1 MLISAKLYSSIEISI
16 LIHAT
21 ESENK
26 ILKSIFEFV
35 EHSKDTVQ
43 IKHNKTEGHWKNPII
58 RLIISTNFEVDKIF
72 NKLHKQLIE
81 NYGEDDTNKYIKTNT
96 DRKGYL
102 FTRLDK
108 QKLCNGIIMLSDKD
122 SVRMVFKKLGKFES

>member
-1 MLISAKLYSSIEISI
+1 LFSSVEISI

-26 ILKSIFEFV
+26 ILKSLLEFINR
-35 EHSKDTVQ
+35 SIDTVK
-43 IKHNKTEGHWKNPII
+43 IKRIKTEGHWKNPII
-58 RLIISTNFEVDKIF
+58 RLIISINYEVDKIY
-72 NKLHKQLIE
+72 NKLYEQLIE
-81 NYGEDDTNKYIKTNT
+81 ICGEDDANEYIKTNT
-96 DRKGYL
+96 DRKEYL

-108 QKLCNGIIMLSDKD
+108 QKLCNGIIMLSDRD

>member
-1 MLISAKLYSSIEISI
+1 MFSSVEISI

-26 ILKSIFEFV
+26 ILKSLLEFINR
-35 EHSKDTVQ
+35 SIDTVK
-43 IKHNKTEGHWKNPII
+43 IKRIKTEGHWKNPII
-58 RLIISTNFEVDKIF
+58 RLIISINYEVDKIY
-72 NKLHKQLIE
+72 NKLYEQLIE
-81 NYGEDDTNKYIKTNT
+81 ICGEDDANEYIKTNT
-96 DRKGYL
+96 DRKEYL

-108 QKLCNGIIMLSDKD
+108 QKLCNGIIMLSDRD

>member
-1 MLISAKLYSSIEISI
+1 LFSSVEISI

-26 ILKSIFEFV
+26 ILKSLLEFINR
-35 EHSKDTVQ
+35 SIDTVK
-43 IKHNKTEGHWKNPII
+43 IKRIKTEGHWKNPII
-58 RLIISTNFEVDKIF
+58 RLIISINYGVDKIYD
-72 NKLHKQLIE
+72 KLYEQLIE
-81 NYGEDDTNKYIKTNT
+81 ICGEDDANEYIKANT
-96 DRKGYL
+96 DRKEYL

-108 QKLCNGIIMLSDKD
+108 QKLCNGIIMLSDRD

>member
-1 MLISAKLYSSIEISI
+1 MFSSVEISI

-26 ILKSIFEFV
+26 ILKSLLEFINR
-35 EHSKDTVQ
+35 SIDTVK
-43 IKHNKTEGHWKNPII
+43 IKRIKTEGHWKNPII
-58 RLIISTNFEVDKIF
+58 RLIISINYGVDKIYD
-72 NKLHKQLIE
+72 KLYEQLIE
-81 NYGEDDTNKYIKTNT
+81 ICGEDDANEYIKANT
-96 DRKGYL
+96 DRKEYL

-108 QKLCNGIIMLSDKD
+108 QKLCNGIIMLSDRD

>member
-1 MLISAKLYSSIEISI
+1 MFSSVEISI

-26 ILKSIFEFV
+26 ILKSLLEFIDR
-35 EHSKDTVQ
+35 SIDTVK
-43 IKHNKTEGHWKNPII
+43 IKRIKTDGHWKNPII
-58 RLIISTNFEVDKIF
+58 RLIISINYEVDKIY
-72 NKLHKQLIE
+72 NKLYEQLIE
-81 NYGEDDTNKYIKTNT
+81 ICGEDDVNEYIKVNT
-96 DRKGYL
+96 DRKEYL

-108 QKLCNGIIMLSDKD
+108 QKLCNGIIMLSDRD

>member
-1 MLISAKLYSSIEISI
+1 MFSSVEISI

-26 ILKSIFEFV
+26 ILKSLLEFIDR
-35 EHSKDTVQ
+35 SIDNVQ
-43 IKHNKTEGHWKNPII
+43 IKRIKTEGHWKNPII
-58 RLIISTNFEVDKIF
+58 RLIITINYEVDKIY
-72 NKLHKQLIE
+72 NKLYKQMIE
-81 NYGEDDTNKYIKTNT
+81 ICGEDDANEYIKANT
-96 DRKGYL
+96 DRKEYL

-108 QKLCNGIIMLSDKD
+108 QKLCNGIIMLSDRD

>member
-1 MLISAKLYSSIEISI
+1 LFSSVEISI

-26 ILKSIFEFV
+26 ILKSLLEFINR
-35 EHSKDTVQ
+35 SIDTVK
-43 IKHNKTEGHWKNPII
+43 IKRIKTEGHWKNPII
-58 RLIISTNFEVDKIF
+58 RLIISINYEVDKIY
-72 NKLHKQLIE
+72 NKLYEQLIE
-81 NYGEDDTNKYIKTNT
+81 ICGEDDANEYIKANT
-96 DRKGYL
+96 DRKEYL

-108 QKLCNGIIMLSDKD
+108 QKLCNGIIMLSDRD

>member
-1 MLISAKLYSSIEISI
+1 MFSSVEISI

-26 ILKSIFEFV
+26 ILKSLLEFINR
-35 EHSKDTVQ
+35 SIDTVK
-43 IKHNKTEGHWKNPII
+43 IKRIKTEGHWKNPII
-58 RLIISTNFEVDKIF
+58 RLIISINYEVDKIY
-72 NKLHKQLIE
+72 NKLYEQLIE
-81 NYGEDDTNKYIKTNT
+81 ICGDDDANEYIKANT
-96 DRKGYL
+96 DRKEYL

-108 QKLCNGIIMLSDKD
+108 QKLCNGIIMLSDRD

>member
-1 MLISAKLYSSIEISI
+1 LYSSIEISI

-26 ILKSIFEFV
+26 ILKSILEFIDL
-35 EHSKDTVQ
+35 SIDAVQ
-43 IKHNKTEGHWKNPII
+43 IKHIKTEGHWKNPII
-58 RLIISTNFEVDKIF
+58 RLIISINFEVDKIF

-81 NYGEDDTNKYIKTNT
+81 IYGEDDINEYVKTNT
-96 DRKGYL
+96 DRKEYF

-108 QKLCNGIIMLSDKD
+108 QKLCNGIIMLSDRD

>member
-1 MLISAKLYSSIEISI
+1 LFSSVEISI

-26 ILKSIFEFV
+26 ILKSLLEFINR
-35 EHSKDTVQ
+35 SIDTVK
-43 IKHNKTEGHWKNPII
+43 IERIKTEGHWKNPII
-58 RLIISTNFEVDKIF
+58 RLIISINYEVDKIY
-72 NKLHKQLIE
+72 NKLYEKLIE
-81 NYGEDDTNKYIKTNT
+81 ICGEDDAKEYIKANT
-96 DRKGYL
+96 DRKEYL

-108 QKLCNGIIMLSDKD
+108 QKLCNGIIMLSDRD

>member
-1 MLISAKLYSSIEISI
+1 MFSSVEISI

-26 ILKSIFEFV
+26 ILKSLLEFINR
-35 EHSKDTVQ
+35 SIDTVK
-43 IKHNKTEGHWKNPII
+43 IKRIKTEGHWKNPII
-58 RLIISTNFEVDKIF
+58 RLIISINNEVDKIY
-72 NKLHKQLIE
+72 NKLYEQLIE
-81 NYGEDDTNKYIKTNT
+81 ICGEDDANDYIKANT
-96 DRKGYL
+96 DRKEYL

-108 QKLCNGIIMLSDKD
+108 QKLCNGIIMLSDRD

>member
-1 MLISAKLYSSIEISI
+1 LFSSVEISI

-26 ILKSIFEFV
+26 ILKSLLEFIDR
-35 EHSKDTVQ
+35 SIDTVK
-43 IKHNKTEGHWKNPII
+43 IKRIKTDGHWKNPII
-58 RLIISTNFEVDKIF
+58 RLIISINYEVDKIY
-72 NKLHKQLIE
+72 NKLYEQLIE
-81 NYGEDDTNKYIKTNT
+81 ICGEDDVNEYIKVNT
-96 DRKGYL
+96 DRKEYL

-108 QKLCNGIIMLSDKD
+108 QKLCNGIIMLSDRD

>member
-1 MLISAKLYSSIEISI
+1 MFSSVEISI

-26 ILKSIFEFV
+26 ILKSLLEFIDR
-35 EHSKDTVQ
+35 SIDTVK
-43 IKHNKTEGHWKNPII
+43 IKRIKTDGHWKNPII
-58 RLIISTNFEVDKIF
+58 RLIISINYEVDKIY
-72 NKLHKQLIE
+72 NKLYEQLIE
-81 NYGEDDTNKYIKTNT
+81 ICGEDDANEYIKANT
-96 DRKGYL
+96 DRKEYF

-108 QKLCNGIIMLSDKD
+108 QKLCNGIIMLSDRD

>member
-1 MLISAKLYSSIEISI
+1 LFSSVEISI

-26 ILKSIFEFV
+26 ILKSLLEFINR
-35 EHSKDTVQ
+35 SIDTVK
-43 IKHNKTEGHWKNPII
+43 IKRIKTEGHWKNPII
-58 RLIISTNFEVDKIF
+58 RLIISINYEVDKIYD
-72 NKLHKQLIE
+72 KLYEQLIE
-81 NYGEDDTNKYIKTNT
+81 ICGEDDANEYIKTNT
-96 DRKGYL
+96 DRKEYL

-108 QKLCNGIIMLSDKD
+108 QKLCNGIIMLSDRD

>member
-1 MLISAKLYSSIEISI
+1 LFSSVEISI

-26 ILKSIFEFV
+26 ILKSLLEFIDR
-35 EHSKDTVQ
+35 SIDTVK
-43 IKHNKTEGHWKNPII
+43 IKRIKTDGHWKNPII
-58 RLIISTNFEVDKIF
+58 RLIISINHEVDKIY
-72 NKLHKQLIE
+72 NKLYEQLIE
-81 NYGEDDTNKYIKTNT
+81 ICGEDDANEYIKANT
-96 DRKGYL
+96 DRKEYF

-108 QKLCNGIIMLSDKD
+108 QKLCNGIIMLSDRD

>member
-1 MLISAKLYSSIEISI
+1 MFSSVEISI

-26 ILKSIFEFV
+26 ILKSLLEFIDR
-35 EHSKDTVQ
+35 SIDTVK
-43 IKHNKTEGHWKNPII
+43 IKRIKTEGHWKNPII
-58 RLIISTNFEVDKIF
+58 RLIISINYEVDKIY
-72 NKLHKQLIE
+72 NKLYEQLIE
-81 NYGEDDTNKYIKTNT
+81 ICGEDDANEYIKANT
-96 DRKGYL
+96 DRKEYL

-108 QKLCNGIIMLSDKD
+108 QKLCNGIIMLSDRD

>member
-1 MLISAKLYSSIEISI
+1 MFSSVEISI

-26 ILKSIFEFV
+26 ILKSLLEFIDR
-35 EHSKDTVQ
+35 SIDTVK
-43 IKHNKTEGHWKNPII
+43 IKRIKTEGHWKNPII
-58 RLIISTNFEVDKIF
+58 RLIISINYEVDKIY
-72 NKLHKQLIE
+72 NKLYEQLIE
-81 NYGEDDTNKYIKTNT
+81 ICGEDDVNEYIKVNT
-96 DRKGYL
+96 DRKEYL

-108 QKLCNGIIMLSDKD
+108 QKLCNGIIMLSDRD

>member
-1 MLISAKLYSSIEISI
+1 LFSSVEISI

-26 ILKSIFEFV
+26 ILKSLLEFIDR
-35 EHSKDTVQ
+35 SIDTVK
-43 IKHNKTEGHWKNPII
+43 IKRIKTEGHWKNPII
-58 RLIISTNFEVDKIF
+58 RLIISINYEVDKIY
-72 NKLHKQLIE
+72 NKLYEQLIE
-81 NYGEDDTNKYIKTNT
+81 ICGEDDANEYIKANT
-96 DRKGYL
+96 DRKEYF

-108 QKLCNGIIMLSDKD
+108 QKLCNGIIMLSDRD

>member
-1 MLISAKLYSSIEISI
+1 MFSSVEISI

-26 ILKSIFEFV
+26 ILKSLLEFINR
-35 EHSKDTVQ
+35 SIDTVK
-43 IKHNKTEGHWKNPII
+43 IKRIKTDGHWKNPII
-58 RLIISTNFEVDKIF
+58 RLIISINYEVDKIY
-72 NKLHKQLIE
+72 NKLYEQLIE
-81 NYGEDDTNKYIKTNT
+81 ICGEDDANEYIKANT
-96 DRKGYL
+96 DRKEYL

-108 QKLCNGIIMLSDKD
+108 QKLCNGIIMLSDRD

>member
-1 MLISAKLYSSIEISI
+1 LFSSVEISI

-26 ILKSIFEFV
+26 ILKSLLEFINR
-35 EHSKDTVQ
+35 SIDTVK
-43 IKHNKTEGHWKNPII
+43 IKRIKTDGHWKNPII
-58 RLIISTNFEVDKIF
+58 RLIISINYEVDKIY
-72 NKLHKQLIE
+72 NKLYEQLIE
-81 NYGEDDTNKYIKTNT
+81 ICGEDDANEYINTNT
-96 DRKGYL
+96 DRKEYL

-108 QKLCNGIIMLSDKD
+108 QKLCNGIIMLSDRD

>member
-1 MLISAKLYSSIEISI
+1 MFSSVEISI

-26 ILKSIFEFV
+26 ILKSLLEFINR
-35 EHSKDTVQ
+35 SIDTVK
-43 IKHNKTEGHWKNPII
+43 IKRIKTEGHWKNPII
-58 RLIISTNFEVDKIF
+58 RLIISINYEVDKIY
-72 NKLHKQLIE
+72 NKLYEQLIE
-81 NYGEDDTNKYIKTNT
+81 ICGEDDANEYIKANT
-96 DRKGYL
+96 DRKEYL

-108 QKLCNGIIMLSDKD
+108 QKLCNGIIMLSDRD

>member
-1 MLISAKLYSSIEISI
+1 LFSSVEISI

-26 ILKSIFEFV
+26 ILKSLLEFIDR
-35 EHSKDTVQ
+35 SIDTVK
-43 IKHNKTEGHWKNPII
+43 IKRIKTEGHWKNPII
-58 RLIISTNFEVDKIF
+58 RLIISINYEVDKIY
-72 NKLHKQLIE
+72 NKLYEQLIE
-81 NYGEDDTNKYIKTNT
+81 ICGEDDVNEYIKVNT
-96 DRKGYL
+96 DRKEYL

-108 QKLCNGIIMLSDKD
+108 QKLCNGIIMLSDRD

>member
-1 MLISAKLYSSIEISI
+1 MYSSIEVSI

-26 ILKSIFEFV
+26 ILKSILEFI
-35 EHSKDTVQ
+35 ELSIDTVQ
-43 IKHNKTEGHWKNPII
+43 IKHIKTEGHWKNPII
-58 RLIISTNFEVDKIF
+58 RLIISINFEVDKIF

-81 NYGEDDTNKYIKTNT
+81 IYGEDDINEYVKSNT
-96 DRKGYL
+96 DRKEYL
-102 FTRLDK
+102 FVRLDK
-108 QKLCNGIIMLSDKD
+108 QKLCNGIIMLSDRD

>member
-1 MLISAKLYSSIEISI
+1 LFSSVEISI

-26 ILKSIFEFV
+26 ILKSLLEFIDR
-35 EHSKDTVQ
+35 SIDTVK
-43 IKHNKTEGHWKNPII
+43 IKRIKTEGHWKNPII
-58 RLIISTNFEVDKIF
+58 RLIISINYEVDKIY
-72 NKLHKQLIE
+72 NKLYEQLIE
-81 NYGEDDTNKYIKTNT
+81 ICGEDDANEYIKANT
-96 DRKGYL
+96 DRKEYL

-108 QKLCNGIIMLSDKD
+108 QKLCNGIIMLSDRD

>member
-1 MLISAKLYSSIEISI
+1 MFSSVEISI

-26 ILKSIFEFV
+26 ILKSLLEFINR
-35 EHSKDTVQ
+35 SIDTVK
-43 IKHNKTEGHWKNPII
+43 IKRIKTEGHWKNPII
-58 RLIISTNFEVDKIF
+58 RLIISINYEVDKIYD
-72 NKLHKQLIE
+72 KLYEQLIE
-81 NYGEDDTNKYIKTNT
+81 ICGEDDANEYIKANT
-96 DRKGYL
+96 DRKEYL

-108 QKLCNGIIMLSDKD
+108 QKLCNGIIMLSDRD

>member
-1 MLISAKLYSSIEISI
+1 MYSSIEISI

-26 ILKSIFEFV
+26 ITKSILEFI
-35 EHSKDTVQ
+35 ERSIDTVQ
-43 IKHNKTEGHWKNPII
+43 IKQIKTEGHWKNPII
-58 RLIISTNFEVDKIF
+58 RLIISINDEVDKIF
-72 NKLHKQLIE
+72 NKLYERLIE
-81 NYGEDDTNKYIKTNT
+81 SYGEYDINDYIKTNT
-96 DRKGYL
+96 DRKEYL

>member
-1 MLISAKLYSSIEISI
+1 MYSSIEVSI

-26 ILKSIFEFV
+26 ILKSILEFIDL
-35 EHSKDTVQ
+35 SIDAVQ
-43 IKHNKTEGHWKNPII
+43 IKHIKTEGHWKNPII
-58 RLIISTNFEVDKIF
+58 RLIISISFEVDKIF

-81 NYGEDDTNKYIKTNT
+81 IYGEDDFNEYVKTNT
-96 DRKGYL
+96 DRKGYF

-108 QKLCNGIIMLSDKD
+108 QKLCNGIIMLSDRD

>member
-1 MLISAKLYSSIEISI
+1 LFSSVEISI

-26 ILKSIFEFV
+26 ILKSLLEFIDR
-35 EHSKDTVQ
+35 SIDTVK
-43 IKHNKTEGHWKNPII
+43 IKRIKTDGHWKNPII
-58 RLIISTNFEVDKIF
+58 RLIISINYEVDKIY
-72 NKLHKQLIE
+72 NKLYEQLIE
-81 NYGEDDTNKYIKTNT
+81 ICGEDDANEYIKANT
-96 DRKGYL
+96 DRKEYL

-108 QKLCNGIIMLSDKD
+108 QKLCNGIIMLSDRD